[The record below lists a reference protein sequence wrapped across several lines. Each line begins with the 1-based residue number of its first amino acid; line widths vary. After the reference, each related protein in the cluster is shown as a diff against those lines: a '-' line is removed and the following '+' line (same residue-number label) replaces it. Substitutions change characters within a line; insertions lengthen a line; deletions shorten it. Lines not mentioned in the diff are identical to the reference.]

1 MRINRFSRYDLKRET
16 VIQRARFAS
25 WKKKRREKKGKDR
38 SEAQIDNV
46 RVKWTRETGYAFV
59 KPRRATHFSSIK
71 NRIEWATC
79 TIGSR
84 SNFVDIEFI
93 RAIVN
98 DLRSIRESVVRSKLV
113 AKM

>member
-1 MRINRFSRYDLKRET
+1 MKNLIAILVCRIYTLFPMRINRFSRYDLKRET

-59 KPRRATHFSSIK
+59 KPRRY
-71 NRIEWATC
+71 
-79 TIGSR
+79 IGPHT
-84 SNFVDIEFI
+84 FH
-93 RAIVN
+93 
-98 DLRSIRESVVRSKLV
+98 RSKIE
-113 AKM
+113 